1 MNNYMNKSYDVH
13 VDRTSAA
20 LLVHLLLQSHDKTL
34 YSISHNQTDNFSQS
48 KFSTKKNKFGT
59 CSVENTDYETSLS
72 IISQQNNGFSD
83 SHITISDI
91 FRIFSEMWFPK
102 FHTL

>member
-1 MNNYMNKSYDVH
+1 MSMS
-13 VDRTSAA
+13 TGLA
-20 LLVHLLLQSHDKTL
+20 LPSL
-34 YSISHNQTDNFSQS
+34 SIFSCS
-48 KFSTKKNKFGT
+48 RMTKLSTASVTIKLTISSVEVLHKKNKFGT